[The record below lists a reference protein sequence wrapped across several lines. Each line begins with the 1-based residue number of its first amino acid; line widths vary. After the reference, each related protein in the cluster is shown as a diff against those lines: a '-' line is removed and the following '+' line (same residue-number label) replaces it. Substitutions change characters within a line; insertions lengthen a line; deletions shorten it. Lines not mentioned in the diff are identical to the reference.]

1 MSLTFE
7 PGECP
12 VCGSNVAE
20 KPAVWTVTTPAGT
33 FCERHVRDVR

>member
-12 VCGSNVAE
+12 VCGSDVAS

-33 FCERHVRDVR
+33 FCERHVKDVR